1 MCSLRASAI
10 VFQAVHR
17 QTHLMV
23 AVKIMIPDEDGEA
36 PIERIQSEIG
46 FLIELSGCPYIVSFL
61 EGFHYRNN
69 VWVRSVSLLSIL
81 LTFPVA
87 DRSSILCW
95 RSDHRQSS
103 HRQ

>member
-1 MCSLRASAI
+1 
-10 VFQAVHR
+10 
-17 QTHLMV
+17 MV

-69 VWVRSVSLLSIL
+69 VWVRARHPLSLRLSAL
-81 LTFPVA
+81 YPL
-87 DRSSILCW
+87 DLSCRRSFFNTVLAE
-95 RSDHRQSS
+95 RSQTVFTSPMNRPP
-103 HRQ
+103 RR